1 MSNLIKF
8 AVEFGSSA
16 KLRAMSEAELIEVME
31 SYELTQEEQAAILSR
46 EPKRLADLSNGD
58 VYCVL
63 FPEKPEDEEGE
74 EKKEDKEES
83 QNFLKAI

>member
-16 KLRAMSEAELIEVME
+16 KLRAMTERELVEAMQ
-31 SYELTQEEQAAILSR
+31 SYELSQEEQAAILSR
-46 EPKRLADLSNGD
+46 EPKRLRDLGNGD

-63 FPEKPEDEEGE
+63 FPENPEDDEGE
-74 EKKEDKEES
+74 EKKDDKEES
-83 QNFLKAI
+83 KSYLKAI